1 MGPSVVFISGAIV
14 IVYSLVC
21 LVASYSAGP
30 PIEGAGYWFALTLVA
45 TLGAVVGSNSFRVL
59 LLWICG
65 LNFLAVMVLLMFGPM
80 MGLPLLGEGSGWRI
94 VWVSL
99 TIPTSWI
106 TMWFMS
112 GPEAMSFF
120 CKRAH
125 T

>member
-1 MGPSVVFISGAIV
+1 MGPTVVFVSGAIV

-21 LVASYSAGP
+21 LMASFSAGP

-45 TLGAVVGSNSFRVL
+45 TLGALVGSNSSRVL

-65 LNFLAVMVLLMFGPM
+65 LNLLAVMVLLMFGPL
-80 MGLPLLGEGSGWRI
+80 MGLPLAGEGSGWRTG
-94 VWVSL
+94 WL
-99 TIPTSWI
+99 LMTIPTSWVA
-106 TMWFMS
+106 MWFMS

-120 CKRAH
+120 CKRTH